1 MVILCFSILLNNNSF
16 PTFPAYSS
24 TGRNISNPFSSTS
37 SFQSKASILD
47 NIPSQNITV
56 GDINIAYKQ
65 IGKAGAKPIILITGA
80 SATMDM
86 WNPLLLE
93 RLVSANYS
101 VIIFENRGVGESTV
115 GTKEF
120 SISQFTNDTLGLL
133 DVLGVS
139 KADVLGWS
147 MGGFIA
153 QQLALTYPDKV
164 DKLILYA
171 TSCGGRND
179 RPTPPEV
186 MQIVTNTSMS
196 QEERMQKLAPLFFAP
211 ATWFKT
217 HPDYINYFR
226 IPKEFPIPQQTH
238 LRQLGAATTWT
249 GTCKALSSITQPTL
263 VIVGMND
270 DAAPDSMT
278 LAEGIPGSWLIRIR
292 DAGHGLMY
300 QHPDVFNKLLMTFL
314 ENSSE
319 PKEQVRAFKYG
330 SQTTGLTMI
339 LHQENYGKTV
349 GIRFNVTR
357 NFFTKYKF
365 KME

>member
-1 MVILCFSILLNNNSF
+1 LKIKNQSILSSILVILCFSILLNNNGF

-24 TGRNISNPFSSTS
+24 IGQNISDPSSSPFS
-37 SFQSKASILD
+37 SFQSKAAFLD
-47 NIPSQNITV
+47 NMPSHNVTV
-56 GDINIAYKQ
+56 GDIDIAYKQ
-65 IGKAGAKPIILITGA
+65 IGRPDAKPIILITGA

-93 RLVSANYS
+93 QLASANYR

-120 SISQFTNDTLGLL
+120 SISQFANDTLGLL
-133 DVLGVS
+133 DALRIS

-164 DKLILYA
+164 DNLILYT
-171 TSCGGRND
+171 TSCGGPND

-211 ATWFKT
+211 ASWFKA
-217 HPDYINYFR
+217 HPDYLNYFR
-226 IPKEFPIPQQTH
+226 IPKEFPIPQQIH
-238 LRQLGAATTWT
+238 LQQLDAAATWT
-249 GTCKALSSITQPTL
+249 GTCTALSSITQPTL
-263 VIVGMND
+263 VIVGTDD
-270 DAAPDSMT
+270 DAAPDSLT

-300 QHPDVFNKLLMTFL
+300 QHPDEFNTILMTFL
-314 ENSSE
+314 
-319 PKEQVRAFKYG
+319 
-330 SQTTGLTMI
+330 GL
-339 LHQENYGKTV
+339 V
-349 GIRFNVTR
+349 S
-357 NFFTKYKF
+357 
-365 KME
+365 KM